1 MSHGH
6 AAGPGAED
14 CQISMLW
21 NWNTVGACFLS
32 ETWFV
37 RTEGM
42 MVVSC
47 VGAMLLTA
55 TLELCRRG
63 GREFDNL
70 LASQIR
76 QSVLSTAVDT
86 SSRRVVT
93 MRASLLQ
100 QFLRSLLHAITFAVA
115 YIVMLLAMYFN
126 GYILISIFLGAGLGK
141 FLTDWLVVQVV
152 MGEDGKTDCRG
163 ATGVQE
169 TTVCCS

>member
-1 MSHGH
+1 MELEHGRRLSVL
-6 AAGPGAED
+6 ALFSVLSLVTDRTG
-14 CQISMLW
+14 
-21 NWNTVGACFLS
+21 FLS

-37 RTEGM
+37 RTEGK

-76 QSVLSTAVDT
+76 QSVLSTALDT
-86 SSRRVVT
+86 SSRRVET

-100 QFLRSLLHAITFAVA
+100 QFLRALLHAITFAIA

-126 GYILISIFLGAGLGK
+126 GYILVSIFLGAGLGK

-152 MGEDGKTDCRG
+152 VGEDGNSDCRG
-163 ATGVQE
+163 AIGVQE